1 MVSTI
6 RSAGCLAAS
15 IALRISAGCDT
26 QPVEVSLC
34 STHTA
39 LILCS
44 LSSRSFASITSAL
57 APVRQSD
64 SMKIGTSPSFAAM
77 FFHSAPNWPVSYMS
91 TWSPGESALTSEASQ
106 APVPEEG

>member
-1 MVSTI
+1 M

-15 IALRISAGCDT
+15 IAFRISAGCET

-34 STHTA
+34 NTHTA

-44 LSSRSFASITSAL
+44 LSSRSLASITSAL

-64 SMKIGTSPSFAAM
+64 SMNTGTSPSLAAI
-77 FFHSAPNWPVSYMS
+77 FFHSVPNWPVSYIS

-106 APVPEEG
+106 APVPEDG